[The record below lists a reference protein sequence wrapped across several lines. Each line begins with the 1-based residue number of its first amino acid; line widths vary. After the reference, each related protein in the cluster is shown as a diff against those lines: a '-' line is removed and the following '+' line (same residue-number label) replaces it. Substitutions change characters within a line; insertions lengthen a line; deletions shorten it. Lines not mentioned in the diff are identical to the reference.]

1 MNKRQNRTHHPESLS
16 LLSLK
21 VVLTQARDQVP
32 PRVQTAHRDAN
43 EEQALQLIRMMKL
56 QFTEHAHPAHWKGS
70 LAASGNLHKETVGTD
85 AR

>member
-1 MNKRQNRTHHPESLS
+1 MNRRQNRTHHPESLS

-21 VVLTQARDQVP
+21 VVLTHARDQVP

-56 QFTEHAHPAHWKGS
+56 QFTKHAHPVHWKGS

>member
-1 MNKRQNRTHHPESLS
+1 MNKRHSRTHHPESLS

-32 PRVQTAHRDAN
+32 PRMQTAHRDAN

-56 QFTEHAHPAHWKGS
+56 QFTEHAHPV
-70 LAASGNLHKETVGTD
+70 AASGNLHKETVGTD